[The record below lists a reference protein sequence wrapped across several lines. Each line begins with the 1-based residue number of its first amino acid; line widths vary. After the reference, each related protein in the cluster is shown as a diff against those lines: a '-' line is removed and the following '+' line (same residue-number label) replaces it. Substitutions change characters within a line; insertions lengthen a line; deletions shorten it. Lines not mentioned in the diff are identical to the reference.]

1 MYKIKRTWSH
11 NDLNYIPG
19 FRETFP
25 ELKHIDTEELC
36 DRFCKLNVD
45 FFEERKVPVKP
56 WLRLTL
62 PFALILLVGMFL
74 YLPINFMINGYWGY
88 KAKKSTKVYNWL
100 NRLNLIS

>member
-25 ELKHIDTEELC
+25 ELKHLNTEELC

-45 FFEERKVPVKP
+45 FFEKVKEPVKK
-56 WLRLTL
+56 WERLTL
-62 PFALILLVGMFL
+62 PFALILLVGMVI

-88 KAKKSTKVYNWL
+88 SLKKSPFVYNWL
-100 NRLNLIS
+100 KRLKLIF